1 MASTTP
7 LTTGRVAEMF
17 GVTAETVA
25 AWADSGKLASF
36 RTPGG
41 HRRFRP
47 ADVDAL
53 MASLSTPA
61 AGETVA

>member
-1 MASTTP
+1 MAPSTP
-7 LTTGRVAEMF
+7 LTTGQVAEMF

-25 AWADSGKLASF
+25 SWADTEKLPSF

-53 MASLSTPA
+53 LSALTSPGTEA
-61 AGETVA
+61 TA

>member
-1 MASTTP
+1 
-7 LTTGRVAEMF
+7 MF

-25 AWADSGKLASF
+25 SWADTEKLPSF

-53 MASLSTPA
+53 LSALTSPGTEA
-61 AGETVA
+61 TA